1 MATTD
6 TLEWVLKLVD
16 RVSGPASGIVSSLDR
31 IKKASSDLRT
41 VGGAALAPFAW
52 GLDMI
57 TTAAQV
63 AAVAVVGLVVAGTK
77 MALDAASFK
86 DDMLRSFE
94 LITGSRQA
102 ALQTYEAIE
111 AISDKTPFKT
121 NDVMGIFKTLLAS
134 GFGQADAENIFAA
147 ISDVAAVQGAAGGE
161 RLQELSTLV
170 AKISA
175 TDKLTGREL
184 LALASSG
191 SQAGVGPKQL
201 IETIANQRKISTDQ
215 AMKLIENDSIKGN
228 EAISLILDTVKQ
240 NVDKG
245 GPLGQAT
252 ILFGQASLSGAL
264 STFKSRI
271 DQLFQDV
278 NIEPVKGL
286 LTDLN
291 AALAKG
297 SVAGDALRSVFND
310 LFGSVLTEGSGLV
323 KSIFTVENITKFGDA
338 IKSAMDFGKD
348 FFAELKLGWDALQ
361 EPLDALKFALGGLF
375 GDSEQSAGKTFADV
389 LYSVA
394 TAAVYTGLFFIAL
407 WDVIVG
413 IGKVILVVFAL
424 IGNAVLTVVAV
435 FGTMAAAI
443 ALPFVALVS
452 VLTGHGLSLVDGLW
466 DGIKRGWARLI
477 QNFKDIVQLL
487 PDTVKKALGIAS
499 PSKVMMQLGMYTAE
513 GFGLGL
519 DKGGADIKAPEA
531 LSLAGL
537 TSGGGSIGSAASNG
551 NHYSIE
557 INVNASGSMSKD
569 DADDLAVRVRREV
582 ESLFDLTAT
591 QAGAAA

>member
-102 ALQTYEAIE
+102 ALQTYDAIE

-161 RLQELSTLV
+161 RLQQLSELV

-228 EAISLILDTVKQ
+228 EAISLILDTVKR

-278 NIEPVKGL
+278 KIGPVKGL

-310 LFGSVLTEGSGLV
+310 LFGSVLAEGSGLV

-338 IKSAMDFGKD
+338 IKSAMSFARDFWD
-348 FFAELKLGWDALQ
+348 ELKVGWAALQ
-361 EPLDALKFALGGLF
+361 PDLAHLGKLTGELF
-375 GDSEQSAGKTFADV
+375 GSSTQSAGTSFADV
-389 LYSVA
+389 LYTIVS
-394 TAAVYTGLFFIAL
+394 AAVTTASVLAAVVQAVQIVIGIFWLGLVTIA
-407 WDVIVG
+407 
-413 IGKVILVVFAL
+413 
-424 IGNAVLTVVAV
+424 AVLAGIMQLVWSFVQLLMAP
-435 FGTMAAAI
+435 FIMFERAINNFIYGTGESI
-443 ALPFVALVS
+443 
-452 VLTGHGLSLVDGLW
+452 TDGLW
-466 DGIKRGWARLI
+466 EGIKSGWTNMLK
-477 QNFKDIVQLL
+477 NVVGLVDML
-487 PDTVKKALGIAS
+487 PATVKKALGIAS

-513 GFGLGL
+513 GFGQLWCEMLRLCFGWR
-519 DKGGADIKAPEA
+519 KIARSVVVA
-531 LSLAGL
+531 LS
-537 TSGGGSIGSAASNG
+537 
-551 NHYSIE
+551 
-557 INVNASGSMSKD
+557 
-569 DADDLAVRVRREV
+569 R
-582 ESLFDLTAT
+582 SLCSRF
-591 QAGAAA
+591 

>member
-16 RVSGPASGIVSSLDR
+16 RVSGPASGIVSSLKR
-31 IKKASSDLRT
+31 IEKASSDLRT

-102 ALQTYEAIE
+102 ALQTYDAIE

-161 RLQELSTLV
+161 RLQQLSELV

-228 EAISLILDTVKQ
+228 EAISLILDTVKR

-252 ILFGQASLSGAL
+252 IRFGQASLSGAL

-310 LFGSVLTEGSGLV
+310 LFGNVLAEGSGLV
-323 KSIFTVENITKFGDA
+323 KSIFTVENITKFGAA
-338 IKSAMDFGKD
+338 IRSAMSFARDFY
-348 FFAELKLGWDALQ
+348 AELKLGWADIQPKLIELGALV
-361 EPLDALKFALGGLF
+361 GGMF
-375 GDSEQSAGKTFADV
+375 GNSTQSAGANFADLLFTLANV
-389 LYSVA
+389 
-394 TAAVYTGLFFIAL
+394 AVYTAAAFIGIVKAVE
-407 WDVIVG
+407 WVVG
-413 IGKVILVVFAL
+413 IIWLGLVTIA
-424 IGNAVLTVVAV
+424 AVL
-435 FGTMAAAI
+435 AAALQ
-443 ALPFVALVS
+443 AVWSFAGLLLLPFTAIYEAMKGAGFS
-452 VLTGHGLSLVDGLW
+452 ITNGIW
-466 DGIKRGWARLI
+466 DGIKSGWTSMIKNVADLV
-477 QNFKDIVQLL
+477 DLL
-487 PDTVKKALGIAS
+487 PATVKKALGIAS

-537 TSGGGSIGSAASNG
+537 TSGGGSSGNAASNG